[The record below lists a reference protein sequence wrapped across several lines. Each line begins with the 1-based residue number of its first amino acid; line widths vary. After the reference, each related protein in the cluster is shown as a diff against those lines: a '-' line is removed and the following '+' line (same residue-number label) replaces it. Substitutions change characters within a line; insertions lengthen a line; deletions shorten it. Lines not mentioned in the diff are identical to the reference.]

1 MFGSF
6 PQIVFATKP
15 YYVYVHFMMFVAAT
29 AIAHA
34 GAPVDIGTWGR
45 VHSSTPCFGSHLNP
59 IPTRWGRLFPPY
71 TNVPTKF

>member
-45 VHSSTPCFGSHLNP
+45 PSFGSHLNP
-59 IPTRWGRLFPPY
+59 IPTRGDRLCPPY
-71 TNVPTKF
+71 TDVPTKF